1 MEAAWKVNLRGA
13 DLEAGKSHRDCCTAS
28 AFQQALVGVT
38 YAIRAL
44 AKDTRGKVHNWV
56 IEKSKVRGATEER
69 TDLLSQLWLSAFS
82 KPCFQILAK
91 QDEKVYSKLPT
102 EKDKNLHIAKL
113 KIKIDVIP
121 NA

>member
-1 MEAAWKVNLRGA
+1 MDLRWGRGQAWRQDDQIG
-13 DLEAGKSHRDCCTAS
+13 DGCTAS
-28 AFQQALVGVT
+28 AFQQVWSGLT
-38 YAIRAL
+38 YGIRVL

-56 IEKSKVRGATEER
+56 IEKSKERRATEEL
-69 TDLLSQLWLSAFS
+69 TDLLSQLWLSTLS

-91 QDEKVYSKLPT
+91 QVEKVYSKLPT